1 MIETVTCVIPLF
13 SRDLSRVKKISF
25 TNELALVILFLIV
38 SLTASGSIA
47 ATKKSVSISLS
58 SDPKE
63 GLVSAVDDEV
73 TLIATIR
80 NRSSDPT
87 TFSLQ
92 WSHKTVAFEL
102 LPPQN
107 QSINLLPG
115 ETKTASTRYRFAA
128 PGFVDTEC
136 RLVFSQE
143 EVLSSKRR
151 VGCLPEKVP
160 VALSQASDFDEFWQ
174 KSLRDLRRV
183 APAPFTNEI
192 KGKPNDRITTSE
204 ISLKSFGGVTV
215 RGWLEKPVDA
225 TPMKKY
231 PAVIRVPGYGNQ
243 SRPLGKWDDMVVFSF
258 NPRGHGNSQDEVP
271 GKPADYWIRGLDKKE
286 NYFYRGAYLDCVR
299 ALDYLCSLDVIDKER
314 IAIWGASQG
323 GGLALATAALDD
335 RIALCIADIP
345 FLVDWDNYFKLTH
358 WPEMDRWIGERK
370 SRTWKKTL
378 RTMSYFDAM
387 NLCDRIK
394 CEVFMGVGL
403 QDRICPPTT
412 NFSAY
417 NRITAPKGYLVYP
430 NKGHGLGREH
440 NEAMWSKIREEF
452 EVAASSRIKK

>member
-1 MIETVTCVIPLF
+1 MNETVTCAIPFF
-13 SRDLSRVKKISF
+13 SKDLSRVKKISF
-25 TNELALVILFLIV
+25 TNDLAMAILVLTLF
-38 SLTASGSIA
+38 LTASGSAA

-73 TLIATIR
+73 TLTATIR
-80 NRSSDPT
+80 NRSSDPA

-102 LPPQN
+102 SPSQE

-115 ETKTASTRYRFAA
+115 ETKTASTTYRFVA

-143 EVLSSKRR
+143 EALSSKRR
-151 VGCLPEKVP
+151 VGCLPDQVS
-160 VALSQASDFDEFWQ
+160 VALSKASDFDEFWQ
-174 KSLRDLRRV
+174 ESLRDLRRV
-183 APAPFTNEI
+183 TLAPLTDEI
-192 KGKPNDRITTSE
+192 EGKPESRINTSE
-204 ISLKSFGGVTV
+204 ISLKSYGEITV
-215 RGWLEKPVDA
+215 RGWLEKPVNA
-225 TPMKKY
+225 TPKKKY

-243 SRPLGKWDDMVVFSF
+243 SRPSGKWDDMVVFSF
-258 NPRGHGNSQDEVP
+258 NPRGHGNSQDDVP
-271 GKPADYWIRGLDKKE
+271 GMPPDYWLRGLDQKE

-299 ALDYLCSLDVIDKER
+299 AVDYLCSLDVVDQER
-314 IAIWGASQG
+314 IVIWGASQG

-335 RIALCIADIP
+335 RIALCVADIP
-345 FLVDWDNYFKLTH
+345 FLVDWVNYFKLTE

-378 RTMSYFDAM
+378 RTMSYFDVM
-387 NLCDRIK
+387 NLCERIK
-394 CEVFMGVGL
+394 RPVFMGVGL

-412 NFSAY
+412 NFAAY
-417 NRITAPKGYLVYP
+417 NRITAPKDYIIYP

-440 NEAMWSKIREEF
+440 NEAMWSKIREEL
-452 EVAASSRIKK
+452 EVVPRGSPAQ

>member
-1 MIETVTCVIPLF
+1 MIETVTCVIPFF
-13 SRDLSRVKKISF
+13 SRDVSRKKKISL
-25 TNELALVILFLIV
+25 TNDLAMVILVLIV
-38 SLTASGSIA
+38 SLTAFSSVA

-63 GLVSAVDDEV
+63 GLVSAVDEEV

-80 NRSSDPT
+80 NRSSDPA

-102 LPPQN
+102 SPPQK

-115 ETKTASTRYRFAA
+115 ETKTASTSYRFAA

-136 RLVFSQE
+136 LLVFSQE

-151 VGCLPEKVP
+151 VGCLPEKVS

-174 KSLRDLRRV
+174 KSLGDLRRV
-183 APAPFTNEI
+183 APAPLTDEI
-192 KGKPNDRITTSE
+192 EGKPNDRIATSE
-204 ISLKSFGGVTV
+204 ISLKSFGGITV

-225 TPMKKY
+225 KPMKKY

-299 ALDYLCSLDVIDKER
+299 ALDYLCSLDAVDKGR

-345 FLVDWDNYFKLTH
+345 FLVDWDSYFKLTH

-370 SRTWKKTL
+370 SRTWEKTL

-412 NFSAY
+412 NFAAY
-417 NRITAPKGYLVYP
+417 NRITAPKGYLIYP

-452 EVAASSRIKK
+452 EVAASSRVKK